1 MSAVAARSPVAR
13 FLTWWGQELAGLLPA
28 GWRDRLGN
36 DRLVVDLADGE
47 ARFTRLVGGRELALG
62 SLPAE
67 TDRREA
73 ARRLL
78 AGIPLADTP
87 VLLRIGGGRALAKTV
102 TLPLAAEENLHE
114 VLGFEMER
122 LTPFRADQVRYA
134 YAVAERR
141 PAEKSLRVDLVVVPR
156 DGLAGARDLLLSW
169 DVPVDRV
176 QAAPPAPPLDLA
188 PMEWRRGAGPATRR
202 LRRLVA
208 LTVALGLLA
217 VLSPIA
223 HGSLELAA
231 VNARLGELRPA
242 VDAVLRLQ
250 AEVDNWASG
259 AQRVARLKREAPSAT
274 RLLDEFT
281 RLLPDDTWVSQFNL
295 VDRTVELQ
303 GTTASAAA
311 LVGVIEASPVVAKVR
326 FRTPITSDPITKLE
340 RFELA
345 VELKPS

>member
-1 MSAVAARSPVAR
+1 MSAVTTRSPVAR
-13 FLTWWGQELAGLLPA
+13 FLAWWGRELASLLPA
-28 GWRDRLGN
+28 AWRDRFGN
-36 DRLVVDLADGE
+36 ERLIVDLAEGE
-47 ARFTRLVGGRELALG
+47 ARFTRMLAGKAVALG
-62 SLPAE
+62 SAPAQAG
-67 TDRREA
+67 RGEA

-78 AGIPLADTP
+78 AGVPLADTP
-87 VLLRIGGGRALAKTV
+87 VLLRLGGGQALAKTV
-102 TLPLAAEENLHE
+102 TLPLAAEENLQE

-122 LTPFRADQVRYA
+122 LTPFRAEQVRFA
-134 YAVAERR
+134 HAIAERR

-156 DGLAGARDLLLSW
+156 ERLASARDLLLEW
-169 DVPVDRV
+169 GVPVDRV

-188 PMEWRRGAGPATRR
+188 PAEWHRRSGPAGRR
-202 LRRLVA
+202 IRLLAAATAA
-208 LTVALGLLA
+208 LALLA
-217 VLSPIA
+217 VVSPLARHSLS
-223 HGSLELAA
+223 LAA
-231 VNARLGELRPA
+231 TEARIAELRPT
-242 VDAVLRLQ
+242 VDAVLRAQ

-311 LVGVIEASPVVAKVR
+311 LVGLIEASPVVAKVR
-326 FRTPITSDPITKLE
+326 FRTPITSDPVTRLE